1 MAENGKKE
9 NGKDSEN
16 RIVVFFKFLKKI
28 VYNFFQ
34 EMYNFPKEV
43 LKLLKEIILTTLSG
57 ILKIL
62 IKIIEV
68 ILRFLAGIITALAYI
83 LATLLEKSVGS
94 IKETVKLSGP
104 ILITLILS
112 IGGGS
117 FVGLTVS
124 QIDDR
129 ELKSEIVDVRNEIVN
144 VRNEIAQMCSEEK
157 PPSEEYKQAWEER
170 LQGLECKLEAHDKE
184 SKKIAFKLN
193 KKLEQHDE
201 ESKKIECK
209 LQEELEKHNKASEDW
224 QKCVDE
230 GLKNKCPGGF
240 PKCHYDKPGTYECPD
255 TQNSETKQ
263 AENTDSAP

>member
-34 EMYNFPKEV
+34 EIYNFLKEG

-68 ILRFLAGIITALAYI
+68 ILRFLAGIITALACI
-83 LATLLEKSVGS
+83 LAKLLEKLVGS
-94 IKETVKLSGP
+94 IKELVKLSHS
-104 ILITLILS
+104 ILATLILS
-112 IGGGS
+112 FGGGS
-117 FVGLTVS
+117 VVGLTVL
-124 QIDDR
+124 QADNR
-129 ELKSEIVDVRNEIVN
+129 ELEERIVNIRSEIITTKNGIVDIK
-144 VRNEIAQMCSEEK
+144 NEIAQRYSERKLLSGGDEQGWEK
-157 PPSEEYKQAWEER
+157 ELQRLER
-170 LQGLECKLEAHDKE
+170 TLETYDK
-184 SKKIAFKLN
+184 
-193 KKLEQHDE
+193 

-209 LQEELEKHNKASEDW
+209 LQEKLKKHNQASENW
-224 QKCVDE
+224 QKCVTDILHFS
-230 GLKNKCPGGF
+230 LKGCR
-240 PKCHYDKPGTYECPD
+240 YDKPGTYTCPD